1 MIFVTIGTQ
10 TPFDSLI
17 KIIDNIALEINEPI
31 IAQVYNSQYKAQ
43 NIQTIDFLSPKEFN
57 DLFEKARLIISHA
70 GMGTIITALLKCK
83 PIIIYPRLASL
94 GEHRNDHQIYTA
106 MKMNE
111 LKYTY
116 VAYDKQQLKELLLHN
131 NLKALY
137 QIGEEASPSL
147 ITSIKQYIESQ

>member
-1 MIFVTIGTQ
+1 
-10 TPFDSLI
+10 
-17 KIIDNIALEINEPI
+17 
-31 IAQVYNSQYKAQ
+31 
-43 NIQTIDFLSPKEFN
+43 
-57 DLFEKARLIISHA
+57 
-70 GMGTIITALLKCK
+70 
-83 PIIIYPRLASL
+83 
-94 GEHRNDHQIYTA
+94 

>member
-1 MIFVTIGTQ
+1 MIYLKK
-10 TPFDSLI
+10 PDSL
-17 KIIDNIALEINEPI
+17 
-31 IAQVYNSQYKAQ
+31 
-43 NIQTIDFLSPKEFN
+43 
-57 DLFEKARLIISHA
+57 SH
-70 GMGTIITALLKCK
+70 ITALLKCK